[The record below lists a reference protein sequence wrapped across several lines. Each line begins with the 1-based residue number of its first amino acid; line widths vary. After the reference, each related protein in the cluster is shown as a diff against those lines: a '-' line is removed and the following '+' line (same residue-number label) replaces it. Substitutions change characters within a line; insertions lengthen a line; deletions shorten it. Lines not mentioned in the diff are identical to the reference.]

1 MIGLVIALQLA
12 SPAAPPIDPAAPPI
26 DWDAEFGVAPVAV
39 DPDTGERP
47 VDPYVVDNANA
58 GAAPVRSPEL
68 AAEFGGQAGL
78 HRIVDRFAS
87 STEVDPRIGPIFAAK
102 DGVRLRRTLFEQ
114 FCYLLAAG
122 CDYTGRDMATT
133 HKDLGLQVE
142 DLNVLVSL
150 LQDAMQAEG
159 VPFWAQNRLLAK
171 LVGMKHDVV
180 TR

>member
-1 MIGLVIALQLA
+1 MLIFALLLQLA
-12 SPAAPPIDPAAPPI
+12 GPPAAPI

-47 VDPYVVDNANA
+47 VDSYVVDNANA
-58 GAAPVRSPEL
+58 GATPVRSPEL

-78 HRIVDRFAS
+78 HRIVERFAL
-87 STEVDPRIGPIFAAK
+87 STEADPRIGPIFAAA

-122 CDYTGRDMATT
+122 CDYTGRDMASA
-133 HKDLGLQVE
+133 HKDLGLQIE
-142 DLNVLVSL
+142 DLNALVQL
-150 LQDAMQAEG
+150 LQRAMRDEG
-159 VPFWAQNRLLAK
+159 VPFGAQNRLLAK